1 MKRDPEPAGG
11 AGRNPG
17 ALRKATKTPLS
28 IESTDPGLEFIVFR
42 HLPQYKQSQFSG
54 EKSVAARSEVMNVL
68 A

>member
-28 IESTDPGLEFIVFR
+28 TESTDPGLEFIVFR
-42 HLPQYKQSQFSG
+42 QLPQYKQSQF
-54 EKSVAARSEVMNVL
+54 AARSEVMNVL